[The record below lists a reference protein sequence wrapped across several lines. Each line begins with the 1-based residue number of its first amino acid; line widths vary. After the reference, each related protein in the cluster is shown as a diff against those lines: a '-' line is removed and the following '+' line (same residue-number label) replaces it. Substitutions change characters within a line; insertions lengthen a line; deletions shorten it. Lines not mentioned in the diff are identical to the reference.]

1 MTREKIIEALAKIIS
16 AATLGKT
23 STRGGIDAAT
33 AVLELMRPKRLEWQR
48 GAAVS
53 ANGTKYI
60 VAETDF
66 DDGAGEIWYIYVNGK
81 AAGKLGQHNSDHSAQ
96 TASQAHADAAM
107 SEKKP
112 TTRVVING
120 GSVQKGGQNTTS
132 QVTTRP
138 PAPTPTKPKK

>member
-1 MTREKIIEALAKIIS
+1 MNQDKMIEALAKRMAFTAKERNDAS
-16 AATLGKT
+16 ENATEFWVYTGDAAKDKWMKVAAT
-23 STRGGIDAAT
+23 
-33 AVLELMRPKRLEWQR
+33 VLELMRPKRLAWQR

-96 TASQAHADAAM
+96 AAAQAHADEAHWAL
-107 SEKKP
+107 
-112 TTRVVING
+112 
-120 GSVQKGGQNTTS
+120 
-132 QVTTRP
+132 
-138 PAPTPTKPKK
+138 TPLGKLVESAE

>member
-1 MTREKIIEALAKIIS
+1 MNRGKIKDALAKIIS

-33 AVLELMRPKRLEWQR
+33 AVLELMRPKRLVWQR

-96 TASQAHADAAM
+96 SAAQAHADAAWLA
-107 SEKKP
+107 SLPLGDLVGVKL
-112 TTRVVING
+112 
-120 GSVQKGGQNTTS
+120 
-132 QVTTRP
+132 
-138 PAPTPTKPKK
+138 

>member
-33 AVLELMRPKRLEWQR
+33 DVLELMRPKRLEWQR

-96 TASQAHADAAM
+96 TAAQAHADEAHWALTPLG
-107 SEKKP
+107 KL
-112 TTRVVING
+112 V
-120 GSVQKGGQNTTS
+120 GS
-132 QVTTRP
+132 
-138 PAPTPTKPKK
+138 AE

>member
-1 MTREKIIEALAKIIS
+1 MNQDKMIEALADMLEDYRLGS
-16 AATLGKT
+16 GTSEETAAT
-23 STRGGIDAAT
+23 
-33 AVLELMRPKRLEWQR
+33 VLELMRPKRLAWQR

-96 TASQAHADAAM
+96 AAAQAHADAQWLA
-107 SEKKP
+107 SLPLGEL
-112 TTRVVING
+112 VG
-120 GSVQKGGQNTTS
+120 G
-132 QVTTRP
+132 
-138 PAPTPTKPKK
+138 